1 MTTEREAQD
10 LLLRLVDEVDFVTSG
25 GDQPCDTCQ
34 ECGLAGLRASG
45 CLRDARTDAL
55 AYLRRVGRVP
65 MEKRFSMAP
74 SQPKHESEL

>member
-34 ECGLAGLRASG
+34 ECGLAGVG
-45 CLRDARTDAL
+45 MLRDARTDAL